1 MWGLMFLAR
10 GSGAHWTAGRSA
22 GEEGVGKGGK
32 GSKGGRGQGGLR
44 SLTFPLPSTL
54 LLSCHPPT
62 PPDLKTHS
70 SSTSFSRAKACIKRI
85 GATQMLDQD

>member
-32 GSKGGRGQGGLR
+32 GSKGGRGARGAQEFNLPT
-44 SLTFPLPSTL
+44 SLNTL
-54 LLSCHPPT
+54 VILSPT
-62 PPDLKTHS
+62 HT
-70 SSTSFSRAKACIKRI
+70 T
-85 GATQMLDQD
+85 